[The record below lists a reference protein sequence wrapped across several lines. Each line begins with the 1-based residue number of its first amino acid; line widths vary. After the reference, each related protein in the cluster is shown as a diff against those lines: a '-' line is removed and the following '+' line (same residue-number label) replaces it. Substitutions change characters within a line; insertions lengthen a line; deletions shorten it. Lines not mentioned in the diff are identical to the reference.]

1 MKKLLFFLILPFV
14 VSSCT
19 IKSKSIS
26 GVLFDDAL
34 EWIDEVF
41 LEKNKVDL
49 SPTQS
54 ETPKK
59 RTFIVSSDD
68 SFSEIFKAG
77 TEIAPNFQ
85 KERIVVYTFF
95 CIYTQTY
102 HLKNINY
109 KDNIIDIS
117 CERSGRS
124 IFSPATGSSCS
135 PYQRWF
141 IIKINTSNY
150 IETANVEVIN

>member
-1 MKKLLFFLILPFV
+1 MKF
-14 VSSCT
+14 
-19 IKSKSIS
+19 
-26 GVLFDDAL
+26 
-34 EWIDEVF
+34 F

-49 SPTQS
+49 SLTQS

-68 SFSEIFKAG
+68 SFSEIFKAS

-95 CIYTQTY
+95 CIYRQTY

-117 CERSGRS
+117 CERNGRS
-124 IFSPATGSSCS
+124 IFSPATGNSCS

-141 IIKINTSNY
+141 VIKLNTSNY
-150 IETANVEVIN
+150 IETANVEIIN